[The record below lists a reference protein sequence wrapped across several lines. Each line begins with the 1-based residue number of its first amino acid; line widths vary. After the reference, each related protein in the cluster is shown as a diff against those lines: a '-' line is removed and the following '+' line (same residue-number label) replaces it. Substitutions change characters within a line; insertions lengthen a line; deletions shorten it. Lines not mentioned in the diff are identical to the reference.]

1 MNLEMKEKLA
11 VINERYGDSSSN
23 KEDTRW
29 YYLALMLMD
38 GVIYAKHWIDDIVWE
53 KKVDMMRILY
63 CNIVT

>member
-11 VINERYGDSSSN
+11 VINERCGDSSSN

-38 GVIYAKHWIDDIVWE
+38 GVIYAKHWIDDIVWDFRD
-53 KKVDMMRILY
+53 KI
-63 CNIVT
+63 T